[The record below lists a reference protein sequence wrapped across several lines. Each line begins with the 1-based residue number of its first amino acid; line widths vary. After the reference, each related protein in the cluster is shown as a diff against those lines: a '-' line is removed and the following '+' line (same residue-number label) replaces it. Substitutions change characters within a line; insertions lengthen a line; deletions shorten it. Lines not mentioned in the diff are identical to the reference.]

1 MGRPTAGISTRGVA
15 NAQNGIRIIVVVM
28 NKKIMNLIQT
38 AEQETDWQLIWLAIS
53 DSLHIFAKL
62 IQRCPEI
69 INDLSLQEIASFL
82 NISPGYLSTIRKEIT
97 FSDKK

>member
-1 MGRPTAGISTRGVA
+1 
-15 NAQNGIRIIVVVM
+15 M

-38 AEQETDWQLIWLAIS
+38 AEQETDLQLICY
-53 DSLHIFAKL
+53 SLRIFAKL
-62 IQRCPEI
+62 IQRCPGI

-97 FSDKK
+97 FSNKK